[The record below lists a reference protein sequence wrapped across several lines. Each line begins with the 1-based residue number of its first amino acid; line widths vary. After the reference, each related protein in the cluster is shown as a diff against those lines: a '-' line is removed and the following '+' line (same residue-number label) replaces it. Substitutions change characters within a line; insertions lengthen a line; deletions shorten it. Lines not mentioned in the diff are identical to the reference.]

1 MTIGVLLP
9 LRLETRFDG
18 TRLRLRVIPDEPW
31 FDRHDP
37 LPTAVE
43 LDDLERFLTTVDGAP
58 ISDRASPKVHAA
70 WQEFATSHG
79 PGRATWLVRTFPDR
93 GERGPDGRR
102 RVRRPPR
109 LQEETRFAEVHGD
122 FPSELQVWLA
132 RGGGEPA
139 LAATLTIDHS
149 RLSLDPPDPEL
160 PDDRRW
166 WESWDEALR
175 AGLAAEIDL
184 GATADDID
192 VLYVVGL
199 GDAEPAELF
208 ARHRDAGQ
216 LGLVEPGTPTNAVDG
231 RPAADLGTDLT
242 EWLRLLARTRGADS
256 VLHLSRALTGDALVL
271 GPMPGDY
278 MPRSYWTREL
288 VAGLWPALWGNALTD
303 RFGLG
308 GIAELIGAWAAD
320 NLEPL
325 GPLPVLR
332 VGSQPYGV
340 LPATSLADWQPA
352 EGDPFIEAVMRRY
365 LLDLRRRWARAA
377 QTARRAVEDTDADGL
392 VDLLAQPAI
401 SPAYAVRKLY
411 PMELWLLSLIATG
424 RRINWRLLVDRW
436 QQKFPVATDLGLRPR
451 RRYSARGWARRM
463 RMPMVTPAGL
473 PEGETVRD
481 VLLALTELAASQP
494 TTFASTADV
503 RTALGRSTGSVLVR
517 LAIRSLQVA
526 LGDVGRAKLSV
537 HPPALEP
544 IATLLTEPPQ
554 PTRLSRWIR
563 EVTPDDLAAPD
574 GPAVAY
580 RRVSEALTNL
590 ALGRSP
596 DAAERGLPL
605 EPVGRLLAA
614 TIDCATHRID
624 PWVSG
629 PARRRLRDLQRVRDR
644 CRLGAYGWVDR
655 PRPGRP
661 GPTSGGL
668 LHAPSDVQALTA
680 ALLRDRAVHDPEPA
694 RWHMDIASAPARDA
708 ARLAEE
714 VRRGAHPAE
723 ALGREVER
731 IVANAGLIYALRAR
745 YPIRAQHA
753 GRRVVD
759 GLRVLAEDPADLGL
773 PTETLAALDRLRA
786 TVDVYADLL
795 LAEAVHHVVEGRAAT
810 AGAALDAAAGLAR
823 PPDLEVLRTRRE
835 GRAVQTTCV
844 IAIPEAAPPDL
855 PSDPDALAAVRPARL
870 ADPAVATLL
879 RERLG
884 GADDWRWQVVRAGA
898 EPFTVTLADLDLE
911 PADALALSL
920 GDLER
925 LVVAAVP
932 DPADP
937 PRFAGR
943 DGSTRYE
950 RAVRLTALLGQAPPI
965 PEDLAPAEESAAAR
979 EAVAAD
985 LRERY
990 TRLRTVA
997 AALADCLN
1005 TATDPDRRTD
1015 ALRLARRWGLA
1026 PEPDPTLPDPLAGQV
1041 TRARDLLRERLGAG
1055 PDEDDAAALDQ
1066 LGMAR
1071 AIAELA
1077 APTGQV
1083 AVLGRLRRDVLPALE
1098 AAGPGTP
1105 DGGLDTIWLPLAA
1118 PVRPPLARL
1127 EAAQLAAGTPAGTG
1141 PALVPWTNRR
1151 DDPWQTDPDDA
1162 RRLVAAYAPP
1172 GLDLG
1177 GAAADT
1183 LLAVALLD
1191 RFAEFIPSDEHST
1204 AAAFGFDAPGARAPQ
1219 AILLAIPP
1227 DLGRPLDVATVV
1239 RIVAETRELAR
1250 ARMATLPDLDDVTA
1264 LAPMPL
1270 VPVAGDTAVR
1280 ID

>member
-37 LPTAVE
+37 LPTALE
-43 LDDLERFLTTVDGAP
+43 LGDLERFLTVVDGEP
-58 ISDRASPKVHAA
+58 ISDRASPKVRAA
-70 WQEFATSHG
+70 WEVFATRHT
-79 PGRATWLVRTFPDR
+79 PGRATWLVRTFPES

-109 LQEETRFAEVHGD
+109 LQEETRFAQVHDD
-122 FPSELQVWLA
+122 FPGELQVWLA
-132 RGGGEPA
+132 RGGGDPA
-139 LAATLTIDHS
+139 LAATLTVDHS
-149 RLSLDPPDPEL
+149 RLSLDPPDPDL
-160 PDDRRW
+160 PDDHRW

-175 AGLAAEIDL
+175 AGLATEIDL
-184 GATADDID
+184 GATASDID
-192 VLYVVGL
+192 ALYVVGL
-199 GDAEPAELF
+199 GEAEPTELF

-288 VAGLWPALWGNALTD
+288 VAGLWPALWGSAFTD

-352 EGDPFIEAVMRRY
+352 EGDPFIEAIMRGY

-377 QTARRAVEDTDADGL
+377 ETARRSVDDTDAEGL
-392 VDLLAQPAI
+392 VDLLAHPAI
-401 SPAYAVRKLY
+401 SPAYAVRQLY

-424 RRINWRLLVDRW
+424 RRINWRGFVDRW

-451 RRYSARGWARRM
+451 RRYSARGWSRRV
-463 RMPMVTPAGL
+463 RLPMVTPTGL

-526 LGDVGRAKLSV
+526 LGDVGRPRLGV
-537 HPPALEP
+537 RPPAFEP
-544 IATLLTEPPQ
+544 IATQSEQSTLL
-554 PTRLSRWIR
+554 RKCILL
-563 EVTPDDLAAPD
+563 VTPDDLTAPE

-580 RRVSEALTNL
+580 RRVSAALTNL

-596 DAAERGLPL
+596 DATERGLPL
-605 EPVGRLLAA
+605 EPVGPLLAA
-614 TIDCATHRID
+614 TIDSATHRID

-629 PARRRLRDLQRVRDR
+629 PARRRLRDLQRARDR

-680 ALLRDRAVHDPEPA
+680 ALLRDRAVNDPEPA

-708 ARLAEE
+708 ARLAED

-731 IVANAGLIYALRAR
+731 AIGDPALIHALRGL
-745 YPIRAQHA
+745 YPIHAQHA
-753 GRRVVD
+753 GRRVLD
-759 GLRVLAEDPADLGL
+759 GQRVLAGDLSEFDLPA
-773 PTETLAALDRLRA
+773 ETLAALDRLRA
-786 TVDVYADLL
+786 SVDVYADLL

-823 PPDLEVLRTRRE
+823 PPDLEMLRTRRE
-835 GRAVQTTCV
+835 GRAVETTCV
-844 IAIPEAAPPDL
+844 IAIPDAAPPDL
-855 PSDPDALAAVRPARL
+855 PADPDALAAVRPARL
-870 ADPAVATLL
+870 ADPAAAALL
-879 RERLG
+879 RDRLG
-884 GADDWRWQVVRAGA
+884 REDDWRWQVVRAGA
-898 EPFTVTLADLDLE
+898 EPHTVTLADLDLE

-925 LVVAAVP
+925 LVVAATP
-932 DPADP
+932 DAADP
-937 PRFAGR
+937 PRFAER

-950 RAVRLTALLGQAPPI
+950 RGVRLTALLGQAPAV
-965 PEDLAPAEESAAAR
+965 PEDIAPAAEGDAGAPAA
-979 EAVAAD
+979 E

-997 AALADCLN
+997 TRLADRLD
-1005 TATDPDRRTD
+1005 TASTSDGRES
-1015 ALRLARRWGLA
+1015 ALRLARRWGVA
-1026 PEPDPTLPDPLAGQV
+1026 PEPDQTLPDPLLGQV
-1041 TRARDLLRERLGAG
+1041 TRARDLLRERLAAG
-1055 PDEDDAAALDQ
+1055 PQEDAAAALDQ
-1066 LGMAR
+1066 LGLAR

-1077 APTGQV
+1077 SPTRQV

-1105 DGGLDTIWLPLAA
+1105 EGGLDAIWLPLVA
-1118 PVRPPLARL
+1118 PVRPTLARL
-1127 EAAQLAAGTPAGTG
+1127 EAAQLAAGTAAGTG

-1151 DDPWQTDPDDA
+1151 DDPWQTDPDDT

-1177 GAAADT
+1177 GVAAGT
-1183 LLAVALLD
+1183 RLAVALLD

-1227 DLGRPLDVATVV
+1227 DLSQPLDVATAV

-1270 VPVAGDTAVR
+1270 VPATGETAVR
-1280 ID
+1280 IDRL